1 MEARIKN
8 DPLKPEYDT
17 LINEYLN
24 LVALT
29 KSAPRPGWESKAR
42 DLNGRFTVMLR
53 RVDTARPLTSS
64 ERIFLTEAKSRVLGA
79 LSNLDK
85 LLKH

>member
-8 DPLKPEYDT
+8 DPLKPEYE
-17 LINEYLN
+17 LLMREYLN

-29 KSAPRPGWESKAR
+29 KSTPRPGWESKAR
-42 DLNGRFTVMLR
+42 DLNGKFTLMLR

-64 ERIFLTEAKSRVLGA
+64 ERIFFAEAKSRVLGA
-79 LSNLDK
+79 LSNLDN
-85 LLKH
+85 LLKR